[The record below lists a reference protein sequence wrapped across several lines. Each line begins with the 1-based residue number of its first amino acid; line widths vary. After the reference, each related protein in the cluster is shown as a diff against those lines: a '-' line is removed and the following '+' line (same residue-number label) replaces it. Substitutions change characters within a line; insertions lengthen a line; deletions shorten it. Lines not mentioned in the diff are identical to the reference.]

1 MRNGAEECHEKSPSG
16 HPEPYTVPANQNRSE
31 RDAVR
36 RPYRPKI
43 TAPDV
48 RGSLA
53 EFARD
58 QIGDKDN
65 RNLEQVP
72 SADALL
78 ESLTRSE
85 EHTSELQSPMYLVCR
100 LLLEKKK
107 EKHTQRT

>member
-78 ESLTRSE
+78 ESLTLNRLNHVALSSLVLQRICRS
-85 EHTSELQSPMYLVCR
+85 HDYR
-100 LLLEKKK
+100 LTLII
-107 EKHTQRT
+107 

>member
-78 ESLTRSE
+78 ESLTLNRLNHVALSSLVLHRICRS
-85 EHTSELQSPMYLVCR
+85 HDYR
-100 LLLEKKK
+100 LTLII
-107 EKHTQRT
+107 

>member
-65 RNLEQVP
+65 RMEQVP

-78 ESLTRSE
+78 ESLTLNRLNHVALSSLVLHRICRS
-85 EHTSELQSPMYLVCR
+85 HDYR
-100 LLLEKKK
+100 LTLII
-107 EKHTQRT
+107 

>member
-65 RNLEQVP
+65 RMQHVP

-78 ESLTRSE
+78 ESLTLNRLNHVALSSLVLQRICRS
-85 EHTSELQSPMYLVCR
+85 HDYR
-100 LLLEKKK
+100 LTLII
-107 EKHTQRT
+107 

>member
-58 QIGDKDN
+58 QIGDQDN

-78 ESLTRSE
+78 ESLTLNLLN
-85 EHTSELQSPMYLVCR
+85 HVAFYTLVLHPKCQS
-100 LLLEKKK
+100 
-107 EKHTQRT
+107 H